1 MKQRQQICDLLIAG
15 KRWTAAALIKTDEL
29 ATVERY
35 KGKTSEVS
43 AVNLNSI
50 RTNVLLHSGKS
61 FMMKRREKRE
71 EKIKDKGKMGRWCY
85 DIIWRKRATRF
96 GEGAAQGC
104 RAKVPYYGTTV
115 RAKVR
120 NLHYAFP

>member
-61 FMMKRREKRE
+61 FTMKRREKRE
-71 EKIKDKGKMGRWCY
+71 EKVKDKGRWG
-85 DIIWRKRATRF
+85 DGVMILS
-96 GEGAAQGC
+96 GERGQLVLG
-104 RAKVPYYGTTV
+104 KVQP
-115 RAKVR
+115 KVAELR
-120 NLHYAFP
+120 YLIMVLR